1 MYVPR
6 GYVPMSS
13 TVSAHLLSPLFC
25 AGFAR
30 HPKLNWRRGSLHPSP
45 TLHLRGSGDKEERR
59 TELQRALRIQSEPER
74 DREGWSSSLLA
85 VALPEG
91 PVDRARA
98 MWALRDPLLLR
109 FPKHVG
115 YWARGMVSAGP
126 STGQKAK
133 PDSKYRETILLPR
146 SDFPTQLPGRLQPET
161 ELEIQQKCGFSELYS
176 WQRQRKTKQEFC
188 LHDGPPYA
196 NGDPHVGHALNK
208 ILKDITIRF
217 QMMNGFK
224 VHYVPG
230 WDCHGLPIE
239 LRALS
244 ECGETKHL
252 TPMEIREKA
261 KAFAEKVIEK
271 QKSAFMRWGI
281 MADWENCYYTF
292 DRKYE
297 AKQLSVF
304 HQMYDKGYIYQDYK
318 PVFWS
323 PSTNTALAEAELE
336 YNQQHTSQAVY
347 IRFPL
352 LKPPPKLAS
361 AVDGLPAVSLIVW
374 TTQPWT
380 IPANQAVC
388 YMPNLEYSIVKCAST
403 GEHFIVVAD
412 RVHPIA
418 AVLDTQF
425 DVISTFQGTDLEGGI
440 CSHPTIPGK
449 QSPLLPANHVTMS
462 KGTGL
467 VHTAPAHGME
477 DYSVASHHQLPMD
490 CLVDEEGLFTE
501 AAGSELKKKAVLGE
515 GNETVIE
522 MLQAAKS
529 LLKEEKYV
537 HSYPYEWRTKKPVI
551 IRASKQWF
559 INTENLKPA
568 AQEALKKVKSV
579 PASGM
584 NRMLEMLERRTYWCI
599 SRQRRWGVPIPVF
612 YHKSTGEPLINKKS
626 IENVIKLVEQH
637 GSDAWWTLPIEQ
649 LLPKEALAKAANRDI
664 HEYVQ
669 GQDVLDIWFDS
680 GTSWAHVLED
690 TGERADLYLEGKDQL
705 GGWFQSSL
713 LISVAARK
721 KAPYRTLIVHGFTV
735 GEKGEKMSKSVG
747 NVVDPDV
754 VINGGSD
761 HSTEPPYG
769 ADTLRWWVAESNV
782 FTEVLIGPDV
792 LSSARDDINKL
803 RNILRFLLGNLA
815 GFSPETDSIPTSEMY
830 VIDQYILHLLHD
842 FSNKVTQAYKEYDY
856 GKVIRLLQAFC
867 SKDLSSFYFSIIK
880 DRLYCEEEKDPKR
893 RSCQTALAA
902 VLDTVVRSFAPIL
915 PHLAEEVFQYIP
927 YRKESDSVFRSGW
940 MTTSAVWKKPG
951 LEEAVEGAC
960 AMRDAFLGFITGK
973 NAVEYQVILVIEPGL
988 FFELME
994 MLQPEERSSTSQLNE
1009 IMMTSQTTLLTE
1021 VPRDMNTDDMIKGTF
1036 LINLEGGDIRE
1047 ESAYKVIVLPAAKSK
1062 CLRCRKYTADSAET
1076 PCARC
1081 MQILGGK

>member
-1 MYVPR
+1 MR
-6 GYVPMSS
+6 EG
-13 TVSAHLLSPLFC
+13 
-25 AGFAR
+25 G
-30 HPKLNWRRGSLHPSP
+30 
-45 TLHLRGSGDKEERR
+45 RR
-59 TELQRALRIQSEPER
+59 TELQGALRIQAEPER
-74 DREGWSSSLLA
+74 DREGCSSSLLA
-85 VALPEG
+85 VALPEA
-91 PVDRARA
+91 PVDQVLA
-98 MWALRDPLLLR
+98 MWALRATL

-115 YWARGMVSAGP
+115 CWARGTVSAGP

-133 PDSKYRETILLPR
+133 PESKFRDKILLPR

-208 ILKDITIRF
+208 ILKDITNRF
-217 QMMNGFK
+217 HMMNGYK

-244 ECGETKHL
+244 ECGGTKHL

-271 QKSAFMRWGI
+271 QKSAFIRWGI
-281 MADWENCYYTF
+281 MADWENCYHTF
-292 DRKYE
+292 DQKYE

-304 HQMYDKGYIYQDYK
+304 HQMYDKGYIFQDYK

-412 RVHPIA
+412 RVQSIS
-418 AVLDTQF
+418 AVLDTRF
-425 DVISTFQGTDLEGGI
+425 DVISTFKGTDLESGI

-467 VHTAPAHGME
+467 VHTTPAHGME

-501 AAGSELKKKAVLGE
+501 AAGSELQKKAVLGE
-515 GNETVIE
+515 GNEAVIE
-522 MLQAAKS
+522 MLQVAKN
-529 LLKEEKYV
+529 LLKEEKYI

-559 INTENLKPA
+559 VNTENLKTA

-599 SRQRRWGVPIPVF
+599 SRQRCWGVPIPVF
-612 YHKSTGEPLINKKS
+612 YHKSTGEPLINRKS
-626 IENVIKLVEQH
+626 TENVIKLVEQH

-649 LLPKEALAKAANRDI
+649 LLPKEALAKAANHDI
-664 HEYVQ
+664 QEYVQ

-680 GTSWAHVLED
+680 GTSWAHVLEG

-713 LISVAARK
+713 LISVATQK

-782 FTEVLIGPDV
+782 FTEVLIGPTV
-792 LSSARDDINKL
+792 LNSARDDINKL
-803 RNILRFLLGNLA
+803 RNTLRFLLGNLA

-830 VIDQYILHLLHD
+830 VIDQYILHLLHG
-842 FSNKVTQAYKEYDY
+842 FSNKVTQAYTEYDY

-960 AMRDAFLGFITGK
+960 AMRDAFLGFIEGK

-994 MLQPEERSSTSQLNE
+994 MLQPEECSSTSQLNE
-1009 IMMTSQTTLLTE
+1009 IMMASQTVLLTE
-1021 VPRDMNTDDMIKGTF
+1021 VPRDTNTDDMIKGTF

-1062 CLRCRKYTADSAET
+1062 CPRCRKYTADSAET